1 MDPNAIL
8 PLGKLPV
15 ELLASL
21 LQHAPVG
28 DPRVLYGPGIGM
40 DCAVI
45 DTGGP
50 NLLVLKSDPI
60 TFATDEIGWYA
71 VQVNANDIATT
82 GATPRWMLATLLLPE
97 GAATPALVEKIGAQL
112 FSACREAGIALVG
125 GHTEVTHGVDHPILV
140 GALLGEV
147 ARERLVTPRGVRPG
161 DRVLLTKGIPIE
173 ATAIL
178 ARELP
183 ERLAGVLTPQEIQQ
197 ASGYLKDPGISVLR
211 DAQVALAAGK
221 VTAMHDPTEGG
232 LASALW
238 EMAEA
243 GQVSLRIDR
252 AAIPMP
258 ALAAKVC
265 RAAGI
270 DPLAAI
276 ASGALLFTADPHDV
290 DAIRAALEATGIP
303 CSEIGTVESGTVQVV
318 QDDSTLLSRP
328 KRDEIA
334 RLFEKR

>member
-21 LQHAPVG
+21 LQNAPLG

-45 DTGGP
+45 DPGGP

-82 GATPRWMLATLLLPE
+82 GAAPRWMLATLLLPE
-97 GAATPALVEKIGAQL
+97 GGATPALVEKIGAQL
-112 FSACREAGIALVG
+112 FSACSDAGIALVG
-125 GHTEVTHGVDHPILV
+125 GHTEVTHGVDHPILI

-147 ARERLVTPRGVRPG
+147 ARERLVTPRGIRPG
-161 DRVLLTKGIPIE
+161 DRVMLTKGIPIE

-183 ERLAGVLTPQEIQQ
+183 ERLAGALTPQEIEQ
-197 ASGYLKDPGISVLR
+197 AAGFLKDPGISVLR
-211 DAQVALAAGK
+211 DAQVALAAGR

-258 ALAAKVC
+258 PLAAKVC

-276 ASGALLFTADPHDV
+276 ASGALLFTADPQDADV
-290 DAIRAALEATGIP
+290 IRTALEAAGIP
-303 CSEIGTVESGTVQVV
+303 CSEIGTVESGIVQVL
-318 QDDSTLLSRP
+318 QDDLTLLPRP
-328 KRDEIA
+328 QRDEIA
-334 RLFEKR
+334 RLFEKG